1 MIFAVTSYAIAF
13 ERRTEANLRDASP
26 SAGLFRARG
35 ALLVEIRECSREVY
49 SNCHACAQAGPFCV
63 CRLISDVASHK
74 YVDAALRSL

>member
-1 MIFAVTSYAIAF
+1 MISAVTSYAIDF
-13 ERRTEANLRDASP
+13 ERRTEANYVMPALP
-26 SAGLFRARG
+26 LTCFGRG
-35 ALLVEIRECSREVY
+35 CPVGGNTSCSREVY